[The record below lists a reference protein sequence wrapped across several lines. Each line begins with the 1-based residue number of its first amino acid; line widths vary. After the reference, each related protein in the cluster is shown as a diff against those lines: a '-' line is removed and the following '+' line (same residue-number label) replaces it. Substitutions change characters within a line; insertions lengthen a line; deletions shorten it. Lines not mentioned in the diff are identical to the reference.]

1 MSKSSIDILQV
12 SIGLAHIVIVS
23 VERGIFSWGDNS
35 YGQLGHGDL
44 EAREHPTEIVLLRGK
59 SIVK

>member
-1 MSKSSIDILQV
+1 V
-12 SIGLAHIVIVS
+12 SVGLAHIVIVS
-23 VERGIFSWGDNS
+23 TERGVFSWGDNS
-35 YGQLGHGDL
+35 FGQLGHDDF

>member
-1 MSKSSIDILQV
+1 M

-23 VERGIFSWGDNS
+23 VERGVFSWGDNS